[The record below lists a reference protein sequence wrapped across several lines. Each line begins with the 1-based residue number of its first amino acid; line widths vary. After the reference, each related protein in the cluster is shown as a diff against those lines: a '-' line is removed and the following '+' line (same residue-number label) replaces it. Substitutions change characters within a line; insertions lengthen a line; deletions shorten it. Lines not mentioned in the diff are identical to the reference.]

1 MRIRRKKKKKA
12 TDINNGDSDS
22 YTKLALLM
30 DDASLRLNG

>member
-1 MRIRRKKKKKA
+1 MRIRRKKKA
-12 TDINNGDSDS
+12 TDINTGDSDS